1 MSKANDSDR
10 YVVPNPEG
18 GWDVVRE
25 DHRRASAHA
34 KTKKDAID
42 RGREIVRNAGGGEL
56 RIQNREGEFID
67 SDTVAPGHE
76 SPARDRR

>member
-18 GWDVVRE
+18 GWDVVKE
-25 DHRRASAHA
+25 DHKRPSVHTE
-34 KTKKDAID
+34 TKKEAID

-56 RIQNREGEFID
+56 RIQSREGDLID
-67 SDTVAPGHE
+67 SDTVAPGRE
-76 SPARDRR
+76 SPARDRK